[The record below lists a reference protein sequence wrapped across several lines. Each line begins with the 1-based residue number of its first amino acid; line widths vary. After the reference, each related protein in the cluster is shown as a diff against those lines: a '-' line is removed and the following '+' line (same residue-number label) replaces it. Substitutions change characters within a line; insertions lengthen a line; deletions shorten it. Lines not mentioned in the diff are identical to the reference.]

1 MNQKLPDI
9 TINLVPKD
17 PFFTTS
23 LGRMMQWALSAG
35 RYIVIFTEIIVILSF
50 AARFTLDRQ
59 VSDLN
64 KKLLSNQ
71 AIISSYGDLEK
82 KFRLAQA
89 QIAEYDKLNQTSN
102 LIDVFA
108 NLTTVVPPDVMVDE
122 LLINPSAISV
132 KGSTYSQNS
141 FNTLINNLQIS
152 PNFLNVAVSSIEAK
166 DSNSTGLLFTITAD
180 TKVVKQVEATKTQE
194 KKIELLDRTQGL

>member
-1 MNQKLPDI
+1 MNKKSPDI

-17 PFFTTS
+17 PFFTTG
-23 LGRMMQWALSAG
+23 LGRTMQWALSAG

-71 AIISSYGDLEK
+71 AIITSYGDLEK
-82 KFRLAQA
+82 NFRLAQA

-102 LIDVFA
+102 LTEVFA
-108 NLTTVVPPDVMVDE
+108 NLTTVVPPDVIIEE
-122 LLINPSAISV
+122 LAINPSSV
-132 KGSTYSQNS
+132 SIQGSTYSQNS
-141 FNTLINNLQIS
+141 FNILINNLQIS
-152 PNFLNVAVSSIEAK
+152 PDFLNVAVGSVEAK

-180 TKVVKQVEATKTQE
+180 TKVVKQVEVVKTQE
-194 KKIELLDRTQGL
+194 KEVELLDRTQGL

>member
-1 MNQKLPDI
+1 
-9 TINLVPKD
+9 
-17 PFFTTS
+17 
-23 LGRMMQWALSAG
+23 MQWALSAG

-71 AIISSYGDLEK
+71 AIITSYGDLEK
-82 KFRLAQA
+82 NFRLAQA

-102 LIDVFA
+102 LTEVFA
-108 NLTTVVPPDVMVDE
+108 NLTTVVPPDVIIEE
-122 LLINPSAISV
+122 LAINPSSV
-132 KGSTYSQNS
+132 SIQGSTYSQNS
-141 FNTLINNLQIS
+141 FNILINNLQIS
-152 PNFLNVAVSSIEAK
+152 PDFLNVAVGSVEAK

-180 TKVVKQVEATKTQE
+180 TKEVKQVEVVKTQE
-194 KKIELLDRTQGL
+194 KEVELLDRTQGL

>member
-1 MNQKLPDI
+1 MNKKSPDI

-17 PFFTTS
+17 PFFTTT
-23 LGRMMQWALSAG
+23 LGRTMQWALTAG

-102 LIDVFA
+102 LTEVFA
-108 NLTTVVPPDVMVDE
+108 NLTTVVPPDVIIDE
-122 LLINPSAISV
+122 LVINPSTISV

-152 PNFLNVAVSSIEAK
+152 PSFLNVAVGSIEAK

-180 TKVVKQVEATKTQE
+180 TKVVKQVEASKTQE
-194 KKIELLDRTQGL
+194 KKVELLDRTQGL